1 MLTASPL
8 VYPNKAMNLRG
19 CGTALVTPFRHDGAV
34 DEVALRELVSWQ
46 VESGIDFL
54 VPCGTTGE
62 TPTLSRKEWLRVV
75 ELTVEV
81 AAGRVPIVAGATSN
95 CTREA
100 IEKARVLS
108 DRAGVDAI
116 LTASPYYNKPTQEGQ
131 FQHFRAIAQAVKKPL
146 ILYNVPARTG
156 ANIEPATLARLAH
169 IRNIIGVKEASGNLG
184 QIVEVFNAVPAGF
197 LVFSGDDAVTLPV
210 ISLGG
215 AGIISVVSNEIPRE
229 MAEMTRAALNN
240 DWETARRLHRKYL
253 PLMQANFLESNP
265 IPVKAALAMMGKI
278 REVYRLP
285 LVRMKDDTRARL
297 EKALMGVGL
306 EVIAAEPA
314 PPRRPRP
321 AAVAAAAPV
330 PAAAALPGPSFAA
343 AEAPPQVE
351 AETSAGGNG
360 NILEPALAAVQ
371 GEAEAAALAAPES
384 ENVSGTVQS
393 EASAGSLAVAEEAPA
408 VPPSPVIQPTPA
420 AHIAPAMEAPPEP
433 LTFFLYESWQ
443 AGPHKLVLH
452 RSTCGVCRSGTGHP
466 SGSDEAHSRWHGP
479 YTTLQEARATS
490 RGMSN
495 ILIRS
500 ECKCV
505 GKA

>member
-1 MLTASPL
+1 
-8 VYPNKAMNLRG
+8 MNLRG

-34 DEVALRELVSWQ
+34 DEAALRELVAWQ
-46 VESGIDFL
+46 VESGVDFL

-81 AAGRVPIVAGATSN
+81 AGGRVPIVAGATSN
-95 CTREA
+95 CTRDA

-146 ILYNVPARTG
+146 ILYNVPGRTG
-156 ANIEPATLARLAH
+156 ANIEPATLGRLAH

-197 LVFSGDDAVTLPV
+197 LVFSGDDAVTLP
-210 ISLGG
+210 IIALGG
-215 AGIISVVSNEIPRE
+215 VGIISVVSNEIPRE

-265 IPVKAALAMMGKI
+265 IPVKAALAMMGRI

-285 LVRMKDDTRARL
+285 LVRMKEDTRAKL
-297 EKALMGVGL
+297 EKAMTSVGL
-306 EVIAAEPA
+306 EVKAAEPA

-321 AAVAAAAPV
+321 AAAAAAAASES
-330 PAAAALPGPSFAA
+330 PAAAVAEPAQPFESGVAAGDNGNAAEEPAAVPETIVEAA
-343 AEAPPQVE
+343 AETPPTAASQTTDE
-351 AETSAGGNG
+351 SGG
-360 NILEPALAAVQ
+360 AAAVQ
-371 GEAEAAALAAPES
+371 EE
-384 ENVSGTVQS
+384 TT
-393 EASAGSLAVAEEAPA
+393 AGAVAVAEEAPA
-408 VPPSPVIQPTPA
+408 AASAPTVVPA
-420 AHIAPAMEAPPEP
+420 APEP
-433 LTFFLYESWQ
+433 VTFFLYESWQ
-443 AGPHKLVLH
+443 AGPHKLALH
-452 RSTCGVCRSGTGHP
+452 RSTCGACRSGSAHP
-466 SGSDEAHSRWHGP
+466 SGSDEARSRWHGP
-479 YTTLQEARATS
+479 YTTAQEARERS

-505 GKA
+505 AKS